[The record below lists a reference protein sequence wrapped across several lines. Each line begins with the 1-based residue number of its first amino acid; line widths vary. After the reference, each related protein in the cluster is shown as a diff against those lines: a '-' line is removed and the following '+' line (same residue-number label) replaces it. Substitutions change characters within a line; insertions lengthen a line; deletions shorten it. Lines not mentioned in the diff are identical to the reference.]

1 MIIYLT
7 GSSGYIGSSLK
18 VKLNLLGYDVVPIHY
33 KLFVENKGEMLHQ
46 LLSKSLIEN
55 NSIVIHLASAPTYT
69 INCLEYDIRSN
80 VVGTENLIR
89 ETSNFGIKK
98 FIVIGTCFEYGLT
111 GNSINKLRVDSDLR
125 PTDNHAISKVFQFH
139 LCQSLAHELSLD
151 LSYLRPYQ
159 VYGGATEIKE
169 RLFPSLISAIKSNK
183 DFKISAGTQ
192 IRDFIHID
200 ALTDFISDEINFL
213 SGFQVLNVASGVGT
227 SVREFVEFYW
237 KKYKVKSS
245 LKFGALDEKQPLL
258 TRLVGE
264 PSNNKNRRK
273 LDPFYMYPHI

>member
-1 MIIYLT
+1 LIIYLT

-18 VKLNLLGYDVVPIHY
+18 VKLNLLGYDVVPIHH
-33 KLFVENKGEMLHQ
+33 KLFAESDGETLNQ
-46 LLSKSLIEN
+46 FFSKRLIEN
-55 NSIVIHLASAPTYT
+55 NSIVIHVASSGVHAK
-69 INCLEYDIRSN
+69 NSLEYDIQSN

-89 ETSNFGIKK
+89 ETFKFGIRK

-111 GNSINKLRVDSDLR
+111 GNSTNTLSVKSDLR
-125 PTDNHAISKVFQFH
+125 PLDNYSLSKVFQFY
-139 LCQSLAHELSLD
+139 LCQSLAHKLSLD
-151 LSYLRPYQ
+151 LSYLRPFQ
-159 VYGGATEIKE
+159 VYGGAEKE
-169 RLFPSLISAIKSNK
+169 GRLFQSLISAIKSNK
-183 DFKISAGTQ
+183 NFKTSVGLQ

-227 SVREFVEFYW
+227 SVRKFVEFYW

-245 LKFGALDEKQPLL
+245 LKFGAVDEKQPLL

-273 LDPFYMYPHI
+273 LDPFHMYPHI